1 MELPQ
6 YFYWIQLIL
15 GIFTLSYLLKSK
27 NQLQRAVGTTEKK
40 FIARM
45 LISGLILFVTGIF
58 FVDDYSL
65 SNIYTVFIVTLTMV
79 WAVAALYILVRRW
92 KSI

>member
-15 GIFTLSYLLKSK
+15 GIFTLLYLLKSK
-27 NQLQRAVGTTEKK
+27 NQLRRAVRTKEKK
-40 FIARM
+40 FIARL
-45 LISGLILFVTGIF
+45 LISGLILFAAGIF